1 MKRIICIFS
10 DESGVF
16 NRKTNQ
22 YFVQGGLILDAS
34 NGEVGEISRLY
45 SKMESNL
52 RKKEEYRDITELK
65 ASSMAPQ
72 DRRAMF
78 ATLRPYRKFGI
89 VINLNY
95 INPYVFKNKK
105 TCQRYQDY
113 AYSDGLASAFL
124 ILISR
129 GVIDYQDEVTLHF
142 IADEHHTATDSKYE
156 LREML
161 MQLFKEGGFSPDFML
176 FHKPIFK
183 KAGKV
188 SLTLADSQKNVL
200 VRAADMI
207 ANRIYFEANHGNMD
221 NIADANM
228 LLFEFPKTRKE

>member
-22 YFVQGGLILDAS
+22 YFVLGGLILDAS
-34 NGEVGEISRLY
+34 KGEVGEVSRLY

-52 RKKEEYRDITELK
+52 RKKEEYNDLKELK

-72 DRRAMF
+72 DRRAMY

-89 VINLNY
+89 VINLDHV
-95 INPYVFKNKK
+95 NPHVFRNKK

-113 AYSDGLASAFL
+113 AYSNGLAAAFL
-124 ILISR
+124 ALISK
-129 GVIDYQDEVTLHF
+129 GLLDYQDAITLHF
-142 IADEHHTATDSKYE
+142 IADEHHTATDSEYE

-161 MQLFKEGGFSPDFML
+161 IQLFKDGGFSPDFML
-176 FHKPIFK
+176 FHKPIFQ
-183 KAGKV
+183 KAEKV
-188 SLTLADSQKNVL
+188 SLTLADSKKNIL

-207 ANRIYFEANHGNMD
+207 ANRIYFEANHGNIN

-228 LLFEFPKTRKE
+228 LLFEFPEVRKD